1 MKEAV
6 THFQCAA
13 GAYTYLDV
21 STLVINGCST
31 RAGILTCTLYVNAY
45 HIVGA
50 FNNITIDLADTSLYN
65 VGHVCATVYTRVVHV
80 HTHSYQQN
88 FISTP
93 CYVFEFCNVMLY
105 TYMYVIVTLK
115 IREKC

>member
-50 FNNITIDLADTSLYN
+50 FNNIAIDLADINLYN
-65 VGHVCATVYTRVVHV
+65 VGHVCALFTHV
-80 HTHSYQQN
+80 
-88 FISTP
+88 
-93 CYVFEFCNVMLY
+93 
-105 TYMYVIVTLK
+105 
-115 IREKC
+115 